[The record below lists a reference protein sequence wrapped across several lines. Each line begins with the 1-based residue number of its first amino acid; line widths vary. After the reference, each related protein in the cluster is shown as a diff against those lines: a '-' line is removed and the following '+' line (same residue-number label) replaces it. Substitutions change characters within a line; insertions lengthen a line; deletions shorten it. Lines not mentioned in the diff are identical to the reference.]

1 MYDLL
6 IANGRVL
13 DGTGSPWRRADVA
26 VAGDKIVAIG
36 HLAGREAAQVVDAS
50 GMFVCPGFIEEHCH
64 SDGTFVVDP
73 LAQSA
78 VRQGMTTMVVG
89 LCGMSAA
96 PVADEMLDVYTRSAP
111 LFNFDGFEWKWR
123 GMGEYLAAVQAA
135 KPSVNVVSLVGNHP
149 VRAVAMGEASRTAT
163 ADERVRMRELVAE
176 ALAEGARGLSV
187 GLIYSAVFSETEEIV
202 EIARALRPYGWAYH
216 ATIRDYGAHLLDAV
230 REAIHV
236 AETAEVPLVVA
247 HMYPAGREYWGQ
259 ADAAIELLERARD
272 RGLETGYDV
281 TPWPRGGGPM
291 LGIVPA
297 WARNGGHDATLER
310 LRDPALRSRIGAE
323 IEQGKQY
330 SFGFGWDDMIICRT
344 GLAEHRAWLGRSIG
358 ELARESG
365 RTPPEAGL
373 LMLLQDDGQTWIAPT
388 NKCDEDVDALLRHP
402 MGVPIADGFALA
414 PEGPLAYQDRP
425 NSYGTFPRVLGRYVR
440 ERGVLT
446 WEQAVQ
452 KMTAI
457 PASRVGLWDRGVLR
471 EGLAA
476 DIVVFDPDTVIERAD
491 YSHPQEYP
499 VGIEWVVVNGQI
511 TVSPD
516 GHTGAR
522 AGRTL

>member
-1 MYDLL
+1 
-6 IANGRVL
+6 
-13 DGTGSPWRRADVA
+13 
-26 VAGDKIVAIG
+26 
-36 HLAGREAAQVVDAS
+36 
-50 GMFVCPGFIEEHCH
+50 
-64 SDGTFVVDP
+64 
-73 LAQSA
+73 
-78 VRQGMTTMVVG
+78 
-89 LCGMSAA
+89 
-96 PVADEMLDVYTRSAP
+96 
-111 LFNFDGFEWKWR
+111 
-123 GMGEYLAAVQAA
+123 
-135 KPSVNVVSLVGNHP
+135 
-149 VRAVAMGEASRTAT
+149 
-163 ADERVRMRELVAE
+163 MRELVAE

-297 WARNGGHDATLER
+297 WARKGGHDASLER

-446 WEQAVQ
+446 WEEAVGPRRTERRACSRHRRLRPRHRHREGRLLPPPGVPRRHRVGGRQ
-452 KMTAI
+452 RADHRVARRTHRSQGGPDALAAGAT
-457 PASRVGLWDRGVLR
+457 PPAAVASRRPLPRPGSRLRGPPGR
-471 EGLAA
+471 
-476 DIVVFDPDTVIERAD
+476 P
-491 YSHPQEYP
+491 S
-499 VGIEWVVVNGQI
+499 
-511 TVSPD
+511 
-516 GHTGAR
+516 AR
-522 AGRTL
+522 